1 MRQTAAD
8 LAGVAGRVTSGT
20 APDARGGQDTARP
33 SPGSREGQSEPVQR
47 GLSSKERPVVPVDG
61 LGVAGSRPLPV
72 TRRVWWFALVTR
84 DATWMSCFQFV
95 EEEAGEEGWM
105 AFQGAVTLAACPESL
120 ARPLNPEGRPCGR
133 VGRRL
138 PKTGCDARLGAGGPV
153 GSLGRWLENTFA
165 LPHRL
170 VELGPDMDSSGGWG
184 RGGAG
189 SAIHVSEGGDSGRRP
204 ARFCARAPVVALC
217 FVMSDAVRPLRTP
230 GLRVK
235 AGGTC
240 RVRVWLGCPLPRRMH
255 LLGGAVLPDS
265 CVGVG

>member
-1 MRQTAAD
+1 MRQAAAD

-170 VELGPDMDSSGGWG
+170 VELGPDMDSSGG
-184 RGGAG
+184 RGAEEAPALPSALVRAVTVADVLPG
-189 SAIHVSEGGDSGRRP
+189 SVPEPLWSLCALSCLMPSALCGRRG
-204 ARFCARAPVVALC
+204 
-217 FVMSDAVRPLRTP
+217 S
-230 GLRVK
+230 G
-235 AGGTC
+235 
-240 RVRVWLGCPLPRRMH
+240 
-255 LLGGAVLPDS
+255 
-265 CVGVG
+265 